1 MKEKARKILLELKKK
16 DKALSKAFDTY
27 VKHLVDSLEIPEDI
41 AVTLVRD
48 ELVNQYERKLI
59 LHNLFSKTTLEN
71 LDKK

>member
-16 DKALSKAFDTY
+16 DKALSKAFDMY
-27 VKHLVDSLEIPEDI
+27 VKNLVDSLEIPEDI

-59 LHNLFSKTTLEN
+59 LHNLFSKSTLEI